1 MFDIKEFTISSRP
14 TNFSRNRKYLPDVQ
28 NLELLVGERE
38 KAVVV
43 VGFREE

>member
-28 NLELLVGERE
+28 NLELSVGERQ

-43 VGFREE
+43 VGFIEE